1 MERGQIKLV
10 SIFAAVAFF
19 VMFSIRG
26 QDLPFSVI
34 ECIGSSIT
42 AGVFANILYKKLVW
56 RLSRFTGV
64 PNLTSITEVVFE
76 FKHELVSGSDE
87 AAPETR
93 HYRKPG
99 KIEITQSGSNIRMKI
114 QTDQMKSKTLNGKF
128 VLDDYNDYVLY
139 YHYRP
144 TQGGALTRDTRLN
157 MGHVALRQI

>member
-76 FKHELVSGSDE
+76 FNMSWS
-87 AAPETR
+87 
-93 HYRKPG
+93 
-99 KIEITQSGSNIRMKI
+99 Q
-114 QTDQMKSKTLNGKF
+114 DQMKQL
-128 VLDDYNDYVLY
+128 
-139 YHYRP
+139 RR
-144 TQGGALTRDTRLN
+144 QDTIEN
-157 MGHVALRQI
+157 PEK